1 MTPKRNKVV
10 VIPTITNEEYA
21 KNAFLKDSFI
31 PGRWLNFQI
40 LEEEG
45 FTVKGLIDHVGWT
58 SFLQKSSALHY
69 GPYTLFWGTTCQER
83 VSIRGTVRGT

>member
-45 FTVKGLIDHVGWT
+45 FTVKGLIDHVG
-58 SFLQKSSALHY
+58 
-69 GPYTLFWGTTCQER
+69 
-83 VSIRGTVRGT
+83 